1 MPSPTSVE
9 NPKGLPPI
17 LKSEIKLQLAL
28 TTALAVI
35 TTIVVFG
42 RLYIRRFYIGKVEL
56 NDWVLLLAWIFLIG
70 FTGTQIASV
79 PTAYTLSDQLE
90 QGIFDPDAI
99 TLKLKY
105 DYVLIILYYTC
116 VYLTKLSIL
125 CLYLRLC
132 KRENKL
138 RYLSSGWL
146 LRALTCL
153 TLVFITL
160 MFIPCV
166 LVSICRCIPLSTVWS
181 VRSDAKDGGCI
192 NRIVFFLSTS
202 VLHIFADI
210 VIAILPIPLVLK
222 IRGPLIY
229 RISLLGVL
237 MLGLLATIAW
247 YVSFICISDFPHPQL
262 SPQIHIL
269 ILATRISKVEVN
281 TDSVGRLVILVEA
294 YQRNGFFYQYATM
307 INTWSYC
314 ECALGIIGASVPAL
328 KPVLRKMFQILGA
341 AGWTSASYTGPQER
355 SGQSGSLPCHI
366 AIEENKRR
374 IKNLH
379 LAEAGDLHD
388 SKCSKSDSK
397 TRTDSSGSG
406 SARTQS
412 TLTTRQ
418 EVSIPLA
425 AKLRMSGCSDS
436 H

>member
-35 TTIVVFG
+35 TTIVVLG

-56 NDWVLLLAWIFLIG
+56 NDWVLLLAWPLTG
-70 FTGTQIASV
+70 FFGQDISHRIHRNTTCISSYRL
-79 PTAYTLSDQLE
+79 YTLRPS
-90 QGIFDPDAI
+90 
-99 TLKLKY
+99 
-105 DYVLIILYYTC
+105 
-116 VYLTKLSIL
+116 LTGCI
-125 CLYLRLC
+125 RPRRNNPEG

-146 LRALTCL
+146 LRALTWL

-166 LVSICRCIPLSTVWS
+166 LVSICRCIPPSNVWS
-181 VRSDAKDGGCI
+181 IRSDAKDVGCI

-237 MLGLLATIAW
+237 MLGLLATIA
-247 YVSFICISDFPHPQL
+247 C
-262 SPQIHIL
+262 
-269 ILATRISKVEVN
+269 
-281 TDSVGRLVILVEA
+281 VGRLVILVEA
-294 YQRNGFFYQYATM
+294 YQGKGFFYQYATM

-328 KPVLRKMFQILGA
+328 KPVLRKIFQILGA
-341 AGWTSASYTGPQER
+341 AGWTNASCTGPQER
-355 SGQSGSLPCHI
+355 SGQSGSLPYHI

-379 LAEAGDLHD
+379 LAEAGDLQD
-388 SKCSKSDSK
+388 SKCSKSVSK

-412 TLTTRQ
+412 PLTTRQ

-425 AKLRMSGCSDS
+425 AKLRMSGCSDT

>member
-35 TTIVVFG
+35 TTIVVLG

-70 FTGTQIASV
+70 FTGTQLASV
-79 PTAYTLSDQLE
+79 PTAYTLSDHLE
-90 QGIFDPDAI
+90 QGVFDPDAI

-105 DYVLIILYYTC
+105 DYVLIILYYAC

-146 LRALTCL
+146 LRALTWL

-166 LVSICRCIPLSTVWS
+166 LVSICRCIPPSNVWS
-181 VRSDAKDGGCI
+181 IRSDAKDVGCI

-237 MLGLLATIAW
+237 MLGLLATIA
-247 YVSFICISDFPHPQL
+247 C
-262 SPQIHIL
+262 
-269 ILATRISKVEVN
+269 
-281 TDSVGRLVILVEA
+281 VGRLVILVEA
-294 YQRNGFFYQYATM
+294 YQGKGFFYQYATM

-328 KPVLRKMFQILGA
+328 KPVLRKIFQILGA
-341 AGWTSASYTGPQER
+341 AGWTNASCTGPQER
-355 SGQSGSLPCHI
+355 SGQSGSLPYHI

-379 LAEAGDLHD
+379 LAEAGDLQD
-388 SKCSKSDSK
+388 SKCSKSVSK

-412 TLTTRQ
+412 PLTTRQ

-425 AKLRMSGCSDS
+425 AKLRMSGCSDT

>member
-35 TTIVVFG
+35 TTIVVLG

-70 FTGTQIASV
+70 FTGTQLAS
-79 PTAYTLSDQLE
+79 
-90 QGIFDPDAI
+90 
-99 TLKLKY
+99 LKY
-105 DYVLIILYYTC
+105 DYVLIILYYAC

-146 LRALTCL
+146 LRALTWL

-166 LVSICRCIPLSTVWS
+166 LVSICRCIPPSNVWS
-181 VRSDAKDGGCI
+181 IRSDAKDVGCI

-237 MLGLLATIAW
+237 MLGLLATIA
-247 YVSFICISDFPHPQL
+247 C
-262 SPQIHIL
+262 
-269 ILATRISKVEVN
+269 
-281 TDSVGRLVILVEA
+281 VGRLVILVEA
-294 YQRNGFFYQYATM
+294 YQGKGFFYQYATM

-328 KPVLRKMFQILGA
+328 KPVLRKIFQILGA
-341 AGWTSASYTGPQER
+341 AGWTNASCTGPQER
-355 SGQSGSLPCHI
+355 SGQSGSLPYHI

-379 LAEAGDLHD
+379 LAEAGDLQD
-388 SKCSKSDSK
+388 SKCSKSVSK

-412 TLTTRQ
+412 PLTTRQ

-425 AKLRMSGCSDS
+425 AKLRMSGCSDT